1 MQIAITLGYKVLQ
14 FLISICSEVS
24 LFTIN
29 EPKRPKNEQ
38 GTLNENI
45 LKSYIMLIDKL
56 KSQKTYALRENEK

>member
-1 MQIAITLGYKVLQ
+1 MGFEELP
-14 FLISICSEVS
+14 FFISKCSEVS